1 MNGETSG
8 GAGSHR
14 PVAVVTGASTGIG
27 AEFARQLAAGG
38 TDLVVVAR
46 NRPRLEELA
55 TTLEREHR
63 AEVEV
68 LAADLETD
76 DGVATVERRLSDAGR
91 PVELLVNNA
100 GFGTSGLFHEL
111 PVEDEISEIN
121 LNVIALVR
129 LTRAALGPMVERG
142 RGGVINVSS
151 VGAYQPTPNSATYS
165 ATKAF
170 VSSFTN
176 AIHEELK
183 DTGVKAMVLTPGFTH
198 TEFHVRAK
206 VENTDSMPGFI
217 WQTAEEVVRAALKSY
232 DKGRAVCIPGAINTV
247 AAAFSG
253 SMPAAVTRKV
263 AGMVTKR
270 TY

>member
-1 MNGETSG
+1 MAE
-8 GAGSHR
+8 R
-14 PVAVVTGASTGIG
+14 PTALVTGASTGIG
-27 AEFARQLAAGG
+27 AAFAVALAERGH
-38 TDLVVVAR
+38 DLVAVAR
-46 NRPRLEELA
+46 SKERLDVLGFS
-55 TTLEREHR
+55 LERDHGLK
-63 AEVEV
+63 VEI
-68 LAADLETD
+68 LPADLETD
-76 DGVATVERRLSDAGR
+76 DGVKTVEARLGDASR
-91 PVELLVNNA
+91 PVDLVVNNA

-111 PVEDEISEIN
+111 PVEDEVAEIN

-129 LTRAALGPMVERG
+129 LTRAALGPMVGRG

-176 AIHEELK
+176 AIHEELR
-183 DTGVKAMVLTPGFTH
+183 DTGVKAMVLAPGFTR

-206 VENTDSMPGFI
+206 VENTGSMPGFI
-217 WQTAEEVVRAALKSY
+217 WQRPEEVVNAALKAY

>member
-1 MNGETSG
+1 MTD
-8 GAGSHR
+8 R
-14 PVAVVTGASTGIG
+14 PIALVTGASTGIG
-27 AEFARQLAAGG
+27 AEFARVLACRGD
-38 TDLVVVAR
+38 DLVVVAR
-46 NRPRLEELA
+46 NEDRLQELA
-55 TTLEREHR
+55 RTLEAEHG
-63 AEVEV
+63 AQVEV
-68 LAADLETD
+68 IAADLETT
-76 DGVATVERRLSDAGR
+76 DGVAKIEARLADGAS

-100 GFGTSGLFHEL
+100 GFATSGAFHTL
-111 PVEDEISEIN
+111 PVEGEVSEIN
-121 LNVIALVR
+121 LNVVALVR
-129 LTRAALGPMVERG
+129 LTHAAVGPMVERG
-142 RGGVINVSS
+142 HGGVINVSS

-183 DTGVKAMVLTPGFTH
+183 DTGVKAMVLAPGFTH

-206 VENTDSMPGFI
+206 IENNDAMPGFV
-217 WQTAEEVVRAALKSY
+217 WQTPDEVVSAALKAY
-232 DKGRAVCIPGAINTV
+232 DKGRAVCIPGALNNV

-253 SMPAAVTRKV
+253 SMPAGVSRKI